1 MDSKVLKKVEG
12 KYYKNLPNVN
22 VGDTVELH
30 LKIKEG
36 NKERSQV
43 FKGIVISIR
52 GVGLSK
58 NIVVRK
64 ISYGVGVEKIVPLH
78 SPELEKIKVVKKG
91 NTRRAKLYY
100 MRERVG
106 KKAMKVKA
114 GSEREI
120 WIEGTEEAEGE
131 EKVEEVKNE
140 ETKKEKEETKEK
152 KDK

>member
-1 MDSKVLKKVEG
+1 MDSKILKKVES
-12 KYYKNLPNVN
+12 KYYKDLPKVN

-36 NKERSQV
+36 SKERTQI
-43 FKGIVISIR
+43 FKGIVLSIR
-52 GVGLSK
+52 GTGLSK

-64 ISYGVGVEKIVPLH
+64 ISYGIGVEKIIPLH

-91 NTRRAKLYY
+91 STRRSKLYY

-114 GSEREI
+114 GMEKELYL
-120 WIEGTEEAEGE
+120 EGQEEM
-131 EKVEEVKNE
+131 
-140 ETKKEKEETKEK
+140 EKEEIKDVEKEVEKEEKEEKEK
-152 KDK
+152 